1 MIGDFEVV
9 EYTNPYYPDVV
20 MYKVLINNREFHTDN
35 YGRLID
41 WAMEVLADEN
51 GTDYAERQ
59 AITDRAVFTFF
70 KDSNTSKD

>member
-9 EYTNPYYPDVV
+9 EYTNPYYPDKV
-20 MYKVLINNREFHTDN
+20 MYKVLINNREFHTDD

-41 WAMEVLADEN
+41 WAIEAIADLPNEE
-51 GTDYAERQ
+51 TRQ
-59 AITDRAVFTFF
+59 SITDKAVESFF

>member
-9 EYTNPYYPDVV
+9 EYTNPYFPDKV
-20 MYKVLINNREFHTDN
+20 MYKVLINNREFHTDD

-41 WAMEVLADEN
+41 WALEVLADEPN
-51 GTDYAERQ
+51 QVERQ
-59 AITDRAVFTFF
+59 AITDKAVFTFF

>member
-9 EYTNPYYPDVV
+9 EYTNPYFPDKV
-20 MYKVLINNREFHTDN
+20 MYKVLINNREFHTDD

-41 WAMEVLADEN
+41 WAMEVIADLPYE
-51 GTDYAERQ
+51 AERQ
-59 AITDRAVFTFF
+59 SITDKAIESFF

>member
-1 MIGDFEVV
+1 MIGDFEVI
-9 EYTNPYYPDVV
+9 EYTNPYFPDKV

-41 WAMEVLADEN
+41 WAMEVIADLPYE
-51 GTDYAERQ
+51 AERQ
-59 AITDRAVFTFF
+59 AITDKAVESFF

>member
-9 EYTNPYYPDVV
+9 EYINPCFPERI

-41 WAMEVLADEN
+41 WAIETIANLSNEEA
-51 GTDYAERQ
+51 RQ
-59 AITDRAVFTFF
+59 TITDTAIEAFF

>member
-1 MIGDFEVV
+1 MLGDFEVV
-9 EYTNPYYPDVV
+9 EYTNPCFPDKV

-51 GTDYAERQ
+51 GADYAERQ
-59 AITDRAVFTFF
+59 SITDKAVESFF
-70 KDSNTSKD
+70 EGTNTSKD

>member
-20 MYKVLINNREFHTDN
+20 MYKVLINNREFHTDD

-41 WAMEVLADEN
+41 WAMKVIADLPYE
-51 GTDYAERQ
+51 AERQ
-59 AITDRAVFTFF
+59 SITDKAVESFF

>member
-9 EYTNPYYPDVV
+9 EYINPCFPKRI
-20 MYKVLINNREFHTDN
+20 MYKILINNREFHTDN

-41 WAMEVLADEN
+41 WAIETIANLSNEEA
-51 GTDYAERQ
+51 RQ
-59 AITDRAVFTFF
+59 TITDTAIEAFF

>member
-9 EYTNPYYPDVV
+9 EYTNPYYPDKV

-41 WAMEVLADEN
+41 WAMEVIADLPYE
-51 GTDYAERQ
+51 AERQ
-59 AITDRAVFTFF
+59 AITDKAVMSFF